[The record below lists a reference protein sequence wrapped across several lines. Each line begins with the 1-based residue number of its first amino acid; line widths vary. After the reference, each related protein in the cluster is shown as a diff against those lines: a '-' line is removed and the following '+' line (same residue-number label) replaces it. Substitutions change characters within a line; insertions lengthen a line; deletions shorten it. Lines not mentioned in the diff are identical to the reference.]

1 MIITVSGLN
10 AYDQSIE
17 SLKYK
22 LAQQKERMDGLTQIV
37 EGLGRTINELRQ
49 NRSGGRGSRYS
60 DEELVNELGRII
72 DNINENY
79 VSKSELRRAIS
90 NLKNRYKDDIENIQK
105 KMNKPEERIYTQKE
119 EYVDN
124 NQPQKEV
131 VVIPRVFDDNQQA
144 NNYQPT
150 PIESTPVQNKSSQT
164 NYQAT
169 PVQNN
174 NSQTNLQLYTK
185 AVKYFNKKN
194 YNDARDIFK
203 KLDKKA
209 YKSASTNYYLGE
221 VSYYTKNYED
231 AIFYFKKSAGFSTE
245 SSFMH
250 VLLLHTAISLEKE
263 GNKKE
268 AVIFYQ
274 NILDNYPNDS
284 SVAIA
289 KIRLKELK

>member
-1 MIITVSGLN
+1 MKNTVKILSIFIIVISGLN
-10 AYDQSIE
+10 AYDESIE

-22 LAQQKERMDGLTQIV
+22 IAQQKERMDGLTQIV

-60 DEELVNELGRII
+60 DEELVTELGRIV

-90 NLKNRYKDDIENIQK
+90 RLKNRYADDIQK
-105 KMNKPEERIYTQKE
+105 KEQKRDKPQERIYTQRE
-119 EYVDN
+119 ENIDN
-124 NQPQKEV
+124 TPQQEV
-131 VVIPRVFDDNQQA
+131 VIIPRVFDNE
-144 NNYQPT
+144 NTEET
-150 PIESTPVQNKSSQT
+150 PISSTDNRDNTQS
-164 NYQAT
+164 
-169 PVQNN
+169 
-174 NSQTNLQLYTK
+174 NLQLYTK
-185 AVKYFNKKN
+185 AVKSFNKKN
-194 YNDARDIFK
+194 YNEAKSIFK
-203 KLDKKA
+203 TLNKKA
-209 YKSASTNYYLGE
+209 YKNSSTNYYLGE
-221 VSYYTKNYED
+221 ISYYTKNYED

-245 SSFMH
+245 SSYMH

-268 AVIFYQ
+268 AIIFYQ

>member
-1 MIITVSGLN
+1 MKNTVKILSIFIIVISGLN
-10 AYDQSIE
+10 AYDESIE

-22 LAQQKERMDGLTQIV
+22 IAQQKERMDGLTQIV

-60 DEELVNELGRII
+60 DEELVTELGRIV

-90 NLKNRYKDDIENIQK
+90 RLKNRYADDIQK
-105 KMNKPEERIYTQKE
+105 KEQKRDKPQERIYTQRE
-119 EYVDN
+119 ENIDN
-124 NQPQKEV
+124 TPQQEV
-131 VVIPRVFDDNQQA
+131 VIIPRVFDNE
-144 NNYQPT
+144 NTEET
-150 PIESTPVQNKSSQT
+150 PISSTDNRDNTQS
-164 NYQAT
+164 
-169 PVQNN
+169 
-174 NSQTNLQLYTK
+174 NLQLYTK
-185 AVKYFNKKN
+185 AVKSFNKKN
-194 YNDARDIFK
+194 YNEAKSIFK
-203 KLDKKA
+203 TLNKKA
-209 YKSASTNYYLGE
+209 YKNSSTNYYLGE
-221 VSYYTKNYED
+221 ISYYTKNYED

-245 SSFMH
+245 SSYMH

-268 AVIFYQ
+268 AIVFYQ

>member
-1 MIITVSGLN
+1 MKNSIKILSVLIIIVSGLN
-10 AYDQSIE
+10 AYDESIE

-22 LAQQKERMDGLTQIV
+22 IAQQKERMDGLTQIV

-60 DEELVNELGRII
+60 DEELVSELGRIV

-90 NLKNRYKDDIENIQK
+90 KLKNRYKDDIEDMPK
-105 KMNKPEERIYTQKE
+105 KIRPKERIYTQKE
-119 EYVDN
+119 ENIEN
-124 NQPQKEV
+124 NIPQKEV
-131 VVIPRVFDDNQQA
+131 VIIPRVFEDNTQY
-144 NNYQPT
+144 NNP
-150 PIESTPVQNKSSQT
+150 PARKENSSQ
-164 NYQAT
+164 
-169 PVQNN
+169 
-174 NSQTNLQLYTK
+174 SNLQLYTK
-185 AVKYFNKKN
+185 AVKSFNKKN
-194 YNDARDIFK
+194 YNEAREIFK
-203 KLDKKA
+203 DLDKKA
-209 YKSASTNYYLGE
+209 YKNASTNYYLGE
-221 VSYYTKNYED
+221 ISYYTKNYED

-245 SSFMH
+245 SSYMH
-250 VLLLHTAISLEKE
+250 ALLLHTAISLEKE

-268 AVIFYQ
+268 AIIFYQ